1 MLLECLTHWTNP
13 SLDCSMV
20 YLVGSSWHL
29 DVVPCAFYHVYC
41 IHDLSHSIGNLL
53 FAPVVVLNSYCKNTK
68 PCVVLPLPTS
78 MISIVLK
85 ITNTKLMCV
94 VSSSLACVTQRDG
107 IPEIPNVWFIN
118 FQAFPKFLTSR
129 ISHQRS
135 LQIDYVYI
143 VNHFSH
149 CWCVY
154 THLMTGK
161 KKNTASITLF
171 WQKHQ
176 QALFPFCLH
185 FARSRQTTY

>member
-1 MLLECLTHWTNP
+1 
-13 SLDCSMV
+13 
-20 YLVGSSWHL
+20 
-29 DVVPCAFYHVYC
+29 
-41 IHDLSHSIGNLL
+41 
-53 FAPVVVLNSYCKNTK
+53 
-68 PCVVLPLPTS
+68 
-78 MISIVLK
+78 
-85 ITNTKLMCV
+85 MCV

-176 QALFPFCLH
+176 QALFSILFTFCPKQANNVLTRR
-185 FARSRQTTY
+185 ARKKKTNSYQRFCCRDIHSNVDPNMLGTKRHSSHTKKLMQEKVAFGIFRAMASQPVYALFFFFYLFCFWSSVRFLTLTVFS